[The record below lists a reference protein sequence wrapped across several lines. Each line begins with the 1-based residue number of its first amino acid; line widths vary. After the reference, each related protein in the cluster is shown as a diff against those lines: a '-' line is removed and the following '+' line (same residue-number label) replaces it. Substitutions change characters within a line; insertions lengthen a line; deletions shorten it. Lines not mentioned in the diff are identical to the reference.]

1 MNNDIHQKPL
11 EELEELI
18 GYSFQD
24 KALLH
29 TAMTHSST
37 GAHNN
42 YERLEFLGDRVLG
55 LVVSEI
61 LYEKFDNEKEGDLAK
76 RLASLVQGSW
86 LAKVAEDIHLGDYM
100 SFSVSEREAGGD
112 HNENIL
118 SDGMES
124 LIGALYLDADL
135 KTCRDFIEKI
145 WGDAFYQMK
154 KPPQHPKTALQEWAQ
169 GKGLPV
175 PSYKIVGQSGPDH
188 APLFDIEVSVS
199 GYAAVSA
206 QGRSRQLAEKAAAKA
221 FLKTMKIEI

>member
-11 EELEELI
+11 EELESLI
-18 GYSFQD
+18 GYSFKD

-37 GAHNN
+37 GADFN

-55 LVVSEI
+55 LVVSEM
-61 LYEKFDNEKEGDLAK
+61 LYEKFKNEKEGDLAK

-86 LAKVAEDIHLGDYM
+86 LAKVAEEIHLGDYM
-100 SFSVSEREAGGD
+100 SFSISERESGGD

-135 KTCRDFIEKI
+135 KTCRAFIEKF

-169 GKGLPV
+169 GKGLPL
-175 PSYKIVGQSGPDH
+175 PTYKIVGQSGPDH
-188 APLFDIEVSVS
+188 APLFNIEVSVS
-199 GYAAVSA
+199 GYASVTAE
-206 QGRSRQLAEKAAAKA
+206 GRSRQLGEKAAAKA
-221 FLKTMKIEI
+221 FVKTMKIDL

>member
-1 MNNDIHQKPL
+1 MSNDIHQKSI
-11 EELEELI
+11 EELETLI
-18 GYSFQD
+18 GYSFKD
-24 KALLH
+24 KALLQ

-37 GAHNN
+37 GADVN

-61 LYEKFDNEKEGDLAK
+61 LYEKFENEKEGDLAK

-86 LAKVAEDIHLGDYM
+86 LAKVAEEIHLGDYM
-100 SFSVSEREAGGD
+100 SFSSSERESGGD

-135 KTCRDFIEKI
+135 KTCRTFIEKF

-169 GKGLPV
+169 GKGLPL
-175 PSYKIVGQSGPDH
+175 PTYKIVGQSGPDH
-188 APLFDIEVSVS
+188 APVFNIEVSVHGFAS
-199 GYAAVSA
+199 VTAE
-206 QGRSRQLAEKAAAKA
+206 GRSRQLAEKAAAKA
-221 FLKTMKIEI
+221 FIKTMKIDV